1 MGNVIDRDKLYAIVP
16 PFTWDELERELMRLA
31 GNAEKRRM
39 VPHLVSAVR
48 KQSQRMASGDV
59 LTEILALAYVMIDE
73 TFGPALPSEDDE
85 A

>member
-1 MGNVIDRDKLYAIVP
+1 MGSVIDREKLFSVVP

-31 GNAEKRRM
+31 ATTEKRRM

-48 KQSQRMASGDV
+48 KQSQRMASNDV

-73 TFGPALPSEDDE
+73 TFGPALPDDDDS

>member
-1 MGNVIDRDKLYAIVP
+1 MGNVIDRAKLYSVVP

-48 KQSQRMASGDV
+48 KQSVRLASSDV

-73 TFGPALPSEDDE
+73 SFGPALPDDDDP